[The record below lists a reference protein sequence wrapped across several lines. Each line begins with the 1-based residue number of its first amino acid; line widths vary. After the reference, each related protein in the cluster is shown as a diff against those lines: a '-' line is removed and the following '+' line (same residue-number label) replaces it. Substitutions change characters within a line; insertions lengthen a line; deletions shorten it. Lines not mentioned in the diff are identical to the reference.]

1 MLAQGF
7 SQTCGNRN
15 PRKEAKLGQAQEGEI
30 FLHSHKRNRFRNR
43 NQVPEMEPDL
53 AGPRK
58 GIFSFGPRNGTDFG
72 AENGTK
78 SGQKIEILRRFR
90 ARTWVKF

>member
-53 AGPRK
+53 AGPR
-58 GIFSFGPRNGTDFG
+58 
-72 AENGTK
+72 
-78 SGQKIEILRRFR
+78 
-90 ARTWVKF
+90 